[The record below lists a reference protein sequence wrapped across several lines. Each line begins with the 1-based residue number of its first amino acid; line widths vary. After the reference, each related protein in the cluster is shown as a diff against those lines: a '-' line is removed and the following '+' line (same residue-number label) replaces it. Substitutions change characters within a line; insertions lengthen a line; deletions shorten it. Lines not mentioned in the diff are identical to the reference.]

1 MTGHLG
7 RFDHGGDMYDHAH
20 AIDFSANI
28 NPLGMPPE
36 VPRAVCEHVNEFDAY
51 PDAACHD
58 LRLAIA
64 KAEGVPVEHIVCTA
78 GASDLITRVCSVF
91 APTTALVTAPCF
103 SEYERAIERAGGTVA
118 RHMLRDDEDFAI
130 TARILQEDLLTRGAQ
145 PHPRHAAATA
155 SRDLVFLCNPNNPT
169 GLTIPRDVVEGVL
182 EASVQA
188 GVVVVLDE
196 CFLDFTGE
204 RSAVDLHELYPNL
217 VIMRAFTKMYAMAG
231 FRLGYGICSDADVI
245 ARLEDAGEV
254 WAVST
259 PAQVAGIAALEEP
272 GWVER
277 TRSYVGSARA
287 ALAAGMEELGLRVI
301 PGQANYLMFQSKR
314 PLYEPLLQ
322 RGFVIRRCEN
332 YVGLDESWYRVAVRT
347 ESENAA
353 LLAALKEVC
362 S

>member
-1 MTGHLG
+1 MQSQLG
-7 RFDHGGDMYDHAH
+7 RFEHGGDMYDHVG

-28 NPLGMPPE
+28 NPLGMPPQ

-58 LRLAIA
+58 LRRAIA
-64 KAEGVPVEHIVCTA
+64 EAEGVPVGHVVCTA
-78 GASDLITRVCSVF
+78 GASDLITRVCNVF
-91 APTTALVTAPCF
+91 APETALVTAPCF
-103 SEYERAIERAGGTVA
+103 SEYERAIERAGGTVE
-118 RHMLRDDEDFAI
+118 RHMLRDDEDFAV
-130 TARILQEDLLTRGAQ
+130 TARILQEDLLARTA
-145 PHPRHAAATA
+145 PSHPRHAAAS
-155 SRDLVFLCNPNNPT
+155 SRDLVFLCSPNNPT
-169 GLTIPRDVVEGVL
+169 GLTIARDVIEGVL
-182 EASVQA
+182 EASVRA

-204 RSAVDLHELYPNL
+204 RTAVDLCERYPNL
-217 VIMRAFTKMYAMAG
+217 VVMRAFTKMYAMAG

-245 ARLEDAGEV
+245 ARIEDAGEM

-259 PAQVAGIAALEEP
+259 PAQVAGIAALEEA

-277 TRSYVGSARA
+277 TRSYVGRARTV
-287 ALAAGMEELGLRVI
+287 LAAGMRELGLRVI
-301 PGQANYLMFQSKR
+301 PGEANYLLFQSAR

-322 RGFVIRRCEN
+322 RGFVIRRCGN